1 MAKVILGN
9 VKGPKGDKGDTGDT
23 GPQGPKGATGATGP
37 QGPQGEKGDTG
48 ETGPQGPKGATGATG
63 PQGPKG
69 DPGEDGATGP
79 QGPKGDT
86 GATGPQGPQ
95 GEKGA
100 TGAQGPKGETG
111 ATGPQGPA
119 GAGIPSGGTNGQL
132 LAKNGSTDYAGKWIS
147 SVPVANGGTGATTA
161 AAARTN
167 LGAASEADLDEL
179 RDSISHGLETIV
191 SKSKGVVGKVVEF
204 DKPFSSAPAVVLTF
218 GSALSDNEGA
228 AAVYAAMALTA
239 TSVTANGFTIQLANS
254 GTGEYSVPVRWIA
267 IA

>member
-9 VKGPKGDKGDTGDT
+9 VKGPKGDKGDTGD
-23 GPQGPKGATGATGP
+23 
-37 QGPQGEKGDTG
+37 
-48 ETGPQGPKGATGATG
+48 TGPQGPKGATGATG

-86 GATGPQGPQ
+86 GATGPRGPQ

-100 TGAQGPKGETG
+100 TGAQGPKGDTG

-132 LAKNGSTDYAGKWIS
+132 LAKNGSTNYAGKWIS

-161 AAARTN
+161 AAARSN
-167 LGAASEADLDEL
+167 LGAASEADLDDL
-179 RDSISHGLETIV
+179 RDSISHAVAISGSAKSALVGSNQGSGQLIQLIV
-191 SKSKGVVGKVVEF
+191 SSDSGDFTFYVTSRGIGLWNNSESKQVWSQWFV
-204 DKPFSSAPAVVLTF
+204 
-218 GSALSDNEGA
+218 
-228 AAVYAAMALTA
+228 
-239 TSVTANGFTIQLANS
+239 
-254 GTGEYSVPVRWIA
+254 
-267 IA
+267 